1 MSDSTV
7 WWILAGLLVSAELL
21 TGTFHLLMLA
31 IGLAAGAVAAHA
43 NLSLTMQLV
52 CAAAVGGGAV
62 VLLQTLRPQPEKSQP
77 AQSNADVNLDIG
89 QTLHVTQWMA
99 DHTAQASYRGAV
111 WTVELI
117 GNPAQDPPI
126 PGPYRIREIV
136 GNRLRVVPA

>member
-52 CAAAVGGGAV
+52 CAAVVGGGAV

-117 GNPAQDPPI
+117 GNPAQEPPI
-126 PGPYRIREIV
+126 PGSYRIREIV

>member
-77 AQSNADVNLDIG
+77 AQSSSS
-89 QTLHVTQWMA
+89 QR
-99 DHTAQASYRGAV
+99 YR
-111 WTVELI
+111 
-117 GNPAQDPPI
+117 
-126 PGPYRIREIV
+126 
-136 GNRLRVVPA
+136 